1 MRASKN
7 QEGASRS
14 GIGFRHGRLALAAC
28 AVLITYLTVEVV
40 FSYLY
45 VTHRIGVSVIR
56 LHERTDP
63 GGNIRRDPVKGFRLS
78 PIPSRLILATTHGEI
93 LSQGTLA
100 GNDEGFSDPLDFGSR
115 KPPGT
120 KRFVVLGDSMTAGRF
135 IEVNWPERVN
145 EWLVQQPGPAVV
157 LMNMALDGG
166 GLGNWRTLLEHVIW
180 EEALDVDGLIFAV
193 ACDDLDRKHLWW
205 DDSLVQRN
213 GVGVMALTY
222 HPTWSYRPGPFAPAD
237 HYPTN
242 DWWMIVSPDE
252 LNTFLEGTW
261 HPPRQERSAKPYL
274 LNRAADWLGLTG
286 FSFVGDASAEPSTNA
301 GEYDELT
308 AWIRHDIAERK
319 IPALVLEVPGT
330 DSARAQR
337 FAMAVGAD
345 YLSVSRTFDNAKA
358 GCDPCFKIRYDGHW
372 NQEGSDL
379 FARVVRDELRR
390 WAIGHGV
397 P

>member
-1 MRASKN
+1 
-7 QEGASRS
+7 
-14 GIGFRHGRLALAAC
+14 
-28 AVLITYLTVEVV
+28 VLITYLTVEGV

-63 GGNIRRDPVKGFRLS
+63 GGNIQRDPVKGFRLS
-78 PIPSRLILATTHGEI
+78 SVPSRLILATTRGEV

-100 GNDEGFSDPLDFGSR
+100 GNDEGFSDRLDFGSR
-115 KPPGT
+115 MLPGT
-120 KRFVVLGDSMTAGRF
+120 RRFVVLGDSMTAGRF

-145 EWLVQQPGPAVV
+145 EWLATQAGPPVV
-157 LMNMALDGG
+157 LMNMGLDGG
-166 GLGNWRTLLEHVIW
+166 GLGNWRTLLEHFFT
-180 EEALDVDGLIFAV
+180 EDGPEIDGVIFAV

-222 HPTWSYRPGPFAPAD
+222 HPTWNYRPRPFVPAD
-237 HYPTN
+237 HYPIN
-242 DWWMIVSPDE
+242 DWWMIVSPGE
-252 LNTFLEGTW
+252 LDAFLEGTW
-261 HPPRQERSAKPYL
+261 HPPRQEHPFNLYL
-274 LNRAADWLGLTG
+274 LNQAVELLNQIG
-286 FSFVGDASAEPSTNA
+286 FGVGGIASADASTE
-301 GEYDELT
+301 GREYDELV

-330 DSARAQR
+330 DSARAQQ

-345 YLSVSRTFDNAKA
+345 HLSVSRGFDEAKA
-358 GCDPCFKIRYDGHW
+358 GCDSCYKIRYDGHW

-379 FARVVRDELRR
+379 FARVVRGELRR